1 MSLRFQAATKLYQ
14 RGGMLSLLLTLMAIG
29 AVAYFMLKSGT
40 GVHTDTGNA
49 VNCEPRIAALVRN
62 TGGVGPA
69 AQAAYDQLPDECRKL
84 LPNPASLAPSVER
97 VPDN

>member
-1 MSLRFQAATKLYQ
+1 MKMRFQAAAKYHQ
-14 RGGMLSLLLTLMAIG
+14 NGGMLSLLLTLLAIG
-29 AVAYFMLKSGT
+29 AIAYFMLKSGT

-69 AQAAYDQLPDECRKL
+69 AQAAYDQLPEECRKL
-84 LPNPASLAPSVER
+84 LPNPASLAPSPER

>member
-1 MSLRFQAATKLYQ
+1 MSLRFQAATKRYQ
-14 RGGMLSLLLTLMAIG
+14 RGGMLSLLLTLLAIG

-49 VNCEPRIAALVRN
+49 VNCEPRITALVRN

>member
-1 MSLRFQAATKLYQ
+1 MSLRFQAATKRYQ